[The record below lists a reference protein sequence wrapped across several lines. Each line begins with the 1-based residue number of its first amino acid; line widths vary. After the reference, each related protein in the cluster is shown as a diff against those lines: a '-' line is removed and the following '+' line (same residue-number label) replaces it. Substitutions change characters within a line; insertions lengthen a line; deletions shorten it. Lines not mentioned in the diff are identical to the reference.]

1 MEHVFSAFKYTS
13 LNTAARK
20 FSFKKSK
27 GGGGGGGGLAK
38 KSVRDPI
45 VQYCR
50 ACREDYE
57 SAFKIKI

>member
-1 MEHVFSAFKYTS
+1 MM
-13 LNTAARK
+13 R
-20 FSFKKSK
+20 
-27 GGGGGGGGLAK
+27 GGGGGGGAR

-57 SAFKIKI
+57 SAFKTKSDFRKKSDRALKKGGGGGGTP